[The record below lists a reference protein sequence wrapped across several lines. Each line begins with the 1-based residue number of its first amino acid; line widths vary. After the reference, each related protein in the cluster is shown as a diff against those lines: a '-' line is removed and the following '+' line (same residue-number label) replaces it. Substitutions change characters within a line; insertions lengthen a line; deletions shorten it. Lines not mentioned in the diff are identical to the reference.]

1 MLERLHI
8 QNYRV
13 FNDLKIVASTSLPER
28 TIPVRPVCETTWLE
42 IRNWR

>member
-13 FNDLKIVASTSLPER
+13 FNDLKIDQLSRHQPHCRKEQFR
-28 TIPVRPVCETTWLE
+28 
-42 IRNWR
+42 